1 VPDISFHT
9 GVEDRTLYLCRLLRK
24 AARQG
29 ARVLVRGDA
38 GEVDLLDKA
47 LWTFEAQ
54 DFVPH
59 HRLRAGQV
67 LPAHMERTLL
77 WLVTEGETF
86 ITPGEP
92 PLVLLRLGMLESMDI
107 PDVDRVIELV
117 GLDDEER
124 RLARRRW
131 RAYEARGVIVQHHAL
146 ASS

>member
-1 VPDISFHT
+1 VTDVAFHT
-9 GVEDRTLYLCRLLRK
+9 GLEDPVAYACRLLRK
-24 AARQG
+24 VVRQG
-29 ARVLVRGDA
+29 IRSLVCADGPTLD
-38 GEVDLLDKA
+38 VLDKA
-47 LWTFEAQ
+47 LWTFDPQ

-59 HRLRAGQV
+59 LRLRAGQV

-77 WLVTEGETF
+77 WLVTDGETF